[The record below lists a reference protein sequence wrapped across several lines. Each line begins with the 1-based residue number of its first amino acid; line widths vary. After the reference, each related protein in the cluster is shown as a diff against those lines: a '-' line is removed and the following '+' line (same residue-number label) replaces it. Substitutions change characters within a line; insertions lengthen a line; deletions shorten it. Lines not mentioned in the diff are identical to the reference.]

1 MGTFDIVTGIIIL
14 LFLLKGLKNGFIIEL
29 ASLAALA
36 AGLLAA
42 VLFSEMVGQWLN
54 DYITTRFMPVLAF
67 VVVFIGVVIVVHL
80 IARAIDRLVKA
91 IALGWLNRLAGAAF
105 GALKAA
111 LLISIVLLLLD
122 AFGLSQRWFTPELK
136 NSSYLYTPLEKLA
149 PTTLDLI
156 NVKVDHLLPN
166 YNAQPDQ
173 NSTTV

>member
-42 VLFSEMVGQWLN
+42 VLFSDMVGQWLN
-54 DYITTRFMPVLAF
+54 DYITTRFMPILAF

-91 IALGWLNRLAGAAF
+91 IALGWLNRLAGASF

-122 AFGLSQRWFTPELK
+122 AFGLSQRWFSPELK

-149 PTTLDLI
+149 PATLDFI

-166 YNAQPDQ
+166 YHAQPDP
-173 NSTTV
+173 NSTTI

>member
-42 VLFSEMVGQWLN
+42 VLFSDMVGKWLN

-149 PTTLDLI
+149 PATLDFI
-156 NVKVDHLLPN
+156 NIKVDHLLPN
-166 YNAQPDQ
+166 YHALPDQ
-173 NSTTV
+173 KSTTI